1 MLKLL
6 RALLLS
12 FLLLAC
18 AGCNALSVPPA
29 YQQSAYNLPSFFP
42 DPKAQ
47 ALALAA
53 EHGDTKEIRRLMKE
67 EHVNPDVIFSTDGYP
82 LLMWP
87 IMTHNPDGLRAML
100 ENGADPNARKL
111 HPLQNTTRFKGRY
124 EDNAM
129 VWAAKQEDP
138 IYLKLLL
145 DHGGDPNARNSN
157 GETLLLQAFLTHNQW
172 QNVKLLVER
181 GADVNATSQ
190 GSPIIFHYAA
200 RGGFEQVYW
209 LLEHG
214 ADPKINDLTRNPDGS
229 HEYPVVADVFWHPGN
244 PNDPTWQRKCQQ
256 WLLQHGYI
264 RPPMPDYLRD
274 MRKAFGFP
282 YEEKD
287 IPLL

>member
-1 MLKLL
+1 MPKLL
-6 RALLLS
+6 RSLFLS
-12 FLLLAC
+12 LLLLAC
-18 AGCNALSVPPA
+18 AACGAWSAPPA
-29 YQQSAYNLPSFFP
+29 DQQSAYGLSSFFP

-53 EHGDTKEIRRLMKE
+53 EHGNTEEIRRLMKE
-67 EHVNPDVIFSTDGYP
+67 EHVNPDVIFSKDNDP

-87 IMTHNPDGLRAML
+87 IITHNPEGLRAML
-100 ENGADPNARKL
+100 ENGADPNARKPDQIVE
-111 HPLQNTTRFKGRY
+111 HFKDGSVGRYFKG
-124 EDNAM
+124 ETAM

-145 DHGGDPNARNSN
+145 DHGGDPNTRNAN
-157 GETLLLQAFLTHNQW
+157 NETLLFQAFIAQNQW

-181 GADVNATSQ
+181 GADVNGKTRNQPIVFQYAT
-190 GSPIIFHYAA
+190 

-209 LLEHG
+209 LFQHG
-214 ADPKINDLTRNPDGS
+214 ANYSNPYVI
-229 HEYPVVADVFWHPGN
+229 EAVFWHPGN
-244 PNDPTWQRKCQQ
+244 PNDPSWQRKCQQ
-256 WLLQHGYI
+256 WLLQHGHR
-264 RPPMPDYLRD
+264 RPPLPENYRS

>member
-1 MLKLL
+1 MPELL

-12 FLLLAC
+12 FLLLTC

-29 YQQSAYNLPSFFP
+29 DQQSAYNLPSFFP

-53 EHGDTKEIRRLMKE
+53 EHGNTNEIRRLMKE
-67 EHVNPDVIFSTDGYP
+67 EHVNPDAIFSTDGYP

-100 ENGADPNARKL
+100 ENGADPNVAKPYPPERGASSTPTN
-111 HPLQNTTRFKGRY
+111 HA
-124 EDNAM
+124 NAM

-145 DHGGDPNARNSN
+145 DHGGNPNTRNAN
-157 GETLLLQAFLTHNQW
+157 NETLLLQAFLTQNQW

-181 GADVNATSQ
+181 GADVNAKSQ
-190 GSPIIFHYAA
+190 GVPILFDYAS

-214 ADPKINDLTRNPDGS
+214 ADPGEGS
-229 HEYPVVADVFWHPGN
+229 PPPLPENLSIVESIFWHPGN
-244 PNDPTWQRKCQQ
+244 PNDPTWQRRCQQ
-256 WLLQHGYI
+256 WLLKHGYQ
-264 RPPMPDYLRD
+264 RPPLPESFRS

>member
-1 MLKLL
+1 MPKLL

-12 FLLLAC
+12 LLLLVC
-18 AGCNALSVPPA
+18 AGCGAWSAPPA
-29 YQQSAYNLPSFFP
+29 DQQSAYGLSSFFP

-53 EHGDTKEIRRLMKE
+53 EHGNTEEIRRLMKE
-67 EHVNPDVIFSTDGYP
+67 EHVNPDVIFSKDGYP

-87 IMTHNPDGLRAML
+87 IMTHNPEGLRAML

-129 VWAAKQEDP
+129 VWAAKQDDP

-145 DHGGDPNARNSN
+145 DHGGDPNTRNSN
-157 GETLLLQAFLTHNQW
+157 GETLLLQAFLTQNQW

-190 GSPIIFHYAA
+190 GSPIIFDYAA

-214 ADPKINDLTRNPDGS
+214 ADPGGAPPYPKDLS
-229 HEYPVVADVFWHPGN
+229 IVESVFWHPGS
-244 PNDPTWQRKCQQ
+244 PNDPTWQRKCQH
-256 WLLQHGYI
+256 WLLQHGYK
-264 RPPMPDYLRD
+264 RPPLPESFRD
-274 MRKAFGFP
+274 MRKTFGFP